1 MFFIFSK
8 MPKNKKC
15 YLLIPKR
22 QELLLE
28 RFASFGSIPSTYIEG
43 SGDWH
48 RVRKRRLQM
57 RFKIFATQKLIK
69 GKRPLNKKKTSTLC
83 LVGRL
88 CLILHDMIVHTP
100 LEELQTLV
108 IKLLLPKRV
117 DVSSVWDQTCIH
129 SISFST
135 WIRKLMLF

>member
-1 MFFIFSK
+1 MTSHQYQLNQIDHFFIFSK
-8 MPKNKKC
+8 MPRNKKC

-69 GKRPLNKKKTSTLC
+69 GKRPLNKKKNKYALRGLRSLAVARRTVPEDKKKSSDGPWE
-83 LVGRL
+83 LVGGS
-88 CLILHDMIVHTP
+88 P
-100 LEELQTLV
+100 LFD
-108 IKLLLPKRV
+108 PP
-117 DVSSVWDQTCIH
+117 
-129 SISFST
+129 
-135 WIRKLMLF
+135 